1 MATKTK
7 IPVTSENEDTERKMA
22 VVKQRTG
29 TRVEADIDNS
39 SSTKSH
45 LKIMIMNNAGG
56 NQLVEKDKKG
66 KKGKNQNGKKDKE
79 KEKEKKEKNEKDKV
93 EDNNRRKAIN
103 DVVTNTR
110 AALVLFQEIR
120 WKSIRSRGWK
130 DHVWPE
136 NLHYTGHD
144 EASILF
150 DINEVTVGEYSQI
163 FLEQTLSKLIRMNH
177 IQQGFA
183 PFSRMC
189 LRKIKTKG
197 VPIVTFICISWHG
210 IHKTGLEEKKKQFKS
225 ILTYISKLSEKQS
238 LPVIL
243 AGDFNVEIKTIET
256 LVSPPLV
263 LHKYTPTERR
273 ETNTIDF
280 YISSES
286 LAMSDIKPLTL
297 TSETGVTEV
306 LSLFDHDPV
315 VAMMST
321 ETENKDTAK
330 TQSGSLP
337 DLSAID
343 DSLLVSNVPQRI
355 PNKVVITGKAV
366 HMYRL

>member
-1 MATKTK
+1 MATETK
-7 IPVTSENEDTERKMA
+7 ILVTSENEDTERIMA
-22 VVKQRTG
+22 VVKQWTG

-45 LKIMIMNNAGG
+45 LKIMIMNTAGG
-56 NQLVEKDKKG
+56 NQVEKDKDKKGKNG
-66 KKGKNQNGKKDKE
+66 KKGKNQKGRKDEDKDKKDKD
-79 KEKEKKEKNEKDKV
+79 KKDKDKKEKDKKDKDKKDKD
-93 EDNNRRKAIN
+93 ECNTRQNAIF

-110 AALVLFQEIR
+110 ATLVLFQEFH

-130 DHVWPE
+130 GHVWPE
-136 NLHYTGHD
+136 HLQYTGHE

-150 DINEVTVGEYSQI
+150 DTNEVTLEEYSQI
-163 FLEQTLSKLIRMNH
+163 FLKQTLSELIRMNH
-177 IQQGFA
+177 IQQDFA
-183 PFSRMC
+183 PLSRMC

-210 IHKTGLEEKKKQFKS
+210 IHNTGLEEKKKQFKS
-225 ILTYISKLSEKQS
+225 LLTYISKLSEKQS

-297 TSETGVTEV
+297 TSETGATEV

-315 VAMMST
+315 VSMMST
-321 ETENKDTAK
+321 ETENKDTTK
-330 TQSGSLP
+330 TQSGEVENKYKHLRF
-337 DLSAID
+337 II
-343 DSLLVSNVPQRI
+343 LLTN
-355 PNKVVITGKAV
+355 
-366 HMYRL
+366 L

>member
-1 MATKTK
+1 
-7 IPVTSENEDTERKMA
+7 MA
-22 VVKQRTG
+22 VIKQRTG

-45 LKIMIMNNAGG
+45 LKIMIMNNTGG
-56 NQLVEKDKKG
+56 NQVVEKDKKG
-66 KKGKNQNGKKDKE
+66 KKGKNKKDKE
-79 KEKEKKEKNEKDKV
+79 KDKEKAEKKKAQDKEKAEKNKV
-93 EDNNRRKAIN
+93 EDNNRGKAIN
-103 DVVTNTR
+103 DVITNTR

-120 WKSIRSRGWK
+120 WKSSRNRGWK
-130 DHVWPE
+130 GHVWPE
-136 NLHYTGHD
+136 NLQYTGHD

-177 IQQGFA
+177 IQQDFA

-210 IHKTGLEEKKKQFKS
+210 IHKTGLEEKINQFKS

-243 AGDFNVEIKTIET
+243 AGDFNVEIKAIET

-263 LHKYTPTERR
+263 LHKYTPQIRLKHNQLGILCVTFCKKMK
-273 ETNTIDF
+273 TVWQ
-280 YISSES
+280 
-286 LAMSDIKPLTL
+286 TL
-297 TSETGVTEV
+297 
-306 LSLFDHDPV
+306 FF
-315 VAMMST
+315 
-321 ETENKDTAK
+321 
-330 TQSGSLP
+330 
-337 DLSAID
+337 I
-343 DSLLVSNVPQRI
+343 
-355 PNKVVITGKAV
+355 
-366 HMYRL
+366 